1 MSIPLVPNLLR
12 AHLAELAAEDKR
24 HDDRGQFQGRDV
36 ELEINCLPR
45 AEGSARVRMGD
56 TIVLAGV
63 KFQIMTPYPDRPN
76 EGGLMCSA
84 EVRPVAG
91 RNWEAGPPSAESIE
105 LGRVVDR
112 GIRESGCINTED
124 LCIIPG
130 EKAWQV
136 ILDVFAV
143 SDDGNLFD
151 AFGLAAIAALR
162 SATVPAERFE
172 VGEDM
177 PLDVSKTPIMCS
189 YHKVGGRFV
198 YDADKR
204 EELGGDERIHITLG
218 DDDHVHSLQKG
229 LKGIF
234 TAAEFAEINEQA
246 RSRCAELRDLVNNA
260 LEGE

>member
-1 MSIPLVPNLLR
+1 MCIR
-12 AHLAELAAEDKR
+12 
-24 HDDRGQFQGRDV
+24 DR
-36 ELEINCLPR
+36 
-45 AEGSARVRMGD
+45 
-56 TIVLAGV
+56 
-63 KFQIMTPYPDRPN
+63 
-76 EGGLMCSA
+76 
-84 EVRPVAG
+84 
-91 RNWEAGPPSAESIE
+91 
-105 LGRVVDR
+105 
-112 GIRESGCINTED
+112 
-124 LCIIPG
+124 CIIPG

-136 ILDVFAV
+136 ILDVFAI

-234 TAAEFAEINEQA
+234 TAAEFVEINNEA
-246 RSRCAELRDLVNNA
+246 RSRCAELRDMVNNA

>member
-1 MSIPLVPNLLR
+1 MAIPLVPKLLR
-12 AHLAELAAEDKR
+12 AHLANLAEEGKR
-24 HDDRGQFQGRDV
+24 HDGRERFEGRSV
-36 ELEINCLPR
+36 ELEVDCLTR
-45 AEGSARVRMGD
+45 ADGSARVRMGD
-56 TIVLAGV
+56 TIVFAGV

-76 EGGLMCSA
+76 QGGLMCSA

-91 RNWEAGPPSAESIE
+91 RGWEPGPPSPESIE

-136 ILDVFAV
+136 ILDLFAV

-151 AFGLAAIAALR
+151 AFGLAAIAALKN
-162 SATVPAERFE
+162 ATVPAERFE
-172 VGEDM
+172 AGEDR
-177 PLDVSKTPIMCS
+177 PLEVSKTPIMCS

-198 YDADKR
+198 YDSDKK

-234 TAAEFAEINEQA
+234 TAAEFAEIMSEA
-246 RSRCAELRDLVNNA
+246 RSRCSELRELVNQTVI
-260 LEGE
+260 GD

>member
-1 MSIPLVPNLLR
+1 MAIPLVPKLLR
-12 AHLAELAAEDKR
+12 AHLAELAAEDMR
-24 HDDRGQFQGRDV
+24 HDGRGRFESRDV
-36 ELEINCLPR
+36 ELEIDCLTR

-56 TIVLAGV
+56 TIVFAGV

-76 EGGLMCSA
+76 QGGLMCSA

-91 RNWEAGPPSAESIE
+91 RQWEPGPPSPQSIE

-136 ILDVFAV
+136 ILDLFAI

-151 AFGLAAIAALR
+151 AFALAAIAALK

-172 VGEDM
+172 AGEDM
-177 PLDVSKTPIMCS
+177 PLEVSKTPIMCS

-198 YDADKR
+198 FDADKR

-234 TAAEFAEINEQA
+234 TAAEFAEIMNEA
-246 RSRCAELRDLVNNA
+246 RSRCAELRDLVDKA
-260 LEGE
+260 IEGE